1 MHFGYARVSAKDQHL
16 DTQLAQ
22 LTAAGVDRLF
32 QEKIS
37 GATTQRPELDHLLTM
52 LRPQGLR
59 IKRGGDRNA
68 VFTGAG

>member
-22 LTAAGVDRLF
+22 LQAAGVDLVF

-37 GATTQRPELDHLLTM
+37 GATTQRPVLTELLAT
-52 LRPQGLR
+52 LR
-59 IKRGGDRNA
+59 A
-68 VFTGAG
+68 